1 MTSQVVIVAKLLIGA
16 VSETEAAASLAV
28 PVAEIE
34 RLKRLFTNEETALV
48 PIAVDLRTQRFE
60 FLDLRDAT
68 FREPF
73 FSDTIDHVRVDK
85 PTSLNFEVH
94 FDDFERAVKQY
105 QRVPDGFIFHVGRC
119 GSTLLCNMLS
129 ESSQYLLMKEP
140 ELVNELLAALCRS
153 PDENS
158 RAKIEDLLAATIR
171 YLLGSTGR
179 IRAANY
185 RVLKFAAW
193 NVCLAHIII
202 RLFSVTPAVFV
213 YRSPLETVAS
223 LLFQPPQWFDLI
235 ERPRFI
241 QSSFFP
247 TMREVPAETQMSPT
261 TLFAH
266 AWRSA
271 ADAALALPSERL
283 CLIEYGELVRDAKDV
298 IRRVLRHFGHNVDP
312 SSLEAMAATRA
323 IYAKDP
329 FGRVSFNPQGEHHRP
344 ALSRTQVAEVQ
355 TITADTWS
363 RLEARAK
370 QDRR

>member
-1 MTSQVVIVAKLLIGA
+1 MTSQITVVAKLLIGA
-16 VSETEAAASLAV
+16 VSESEAADSLTV
-28 PVAEIE
+28 PVAEIQ
-34 RLKRLFTNEETALV
+34 RLKRLVTNEETTLV

-60 FLDLRDAT
+60 FLDLGDAT

-73 FSDTIDHVRVDK
+73 LSDTIDRVRADK
-85 PTSLNFEVH
+85 PTSLNFEVD
-94 FDDFERAVKQY
+94 FDDFERAAKRY
-105 QRVPDGFIFHVGRC
+105 QRAPDGFIFHVGRC

-129 ESSQYLLMKEP
+129 ESGEHLLMKEP
-140 ELVNELLAALCRS
+140 EVVNELLAAWRRS

-171 YLLGSTGR
+171 YLLGSTGP
-179 IRAANY
+179 IRVANY

-193 NVCLAHIII
+193 NVCLARIII
-202 RLFSVTPAVFV
+202 RLFSATPAVFV

-247 TMREVPAETQMSPT
+247 TMREVPAETPLSPT

-298 IRRVLRHFGHNVDP
+298 IGRVLKHFGHSVDP
-312 SSLEAMAATRA
+312 SSLEVMAATRA
-323 IYAKDP
+323 NYAKDP
-329 FGRVSFNPQGEHHRP
+329 FWRVPFNPQAEHRRP
-344 ALSRTQVAEVQ
+344 PLSRTQVAEVQ
-355 TITADTWS
+355 TITANSWS
-363 RLEARAK
+363 RLEARAI
-370 QDRR
+370 QDRQ